1 MAAPAPVTTVSGQ
14 HRGSQH
20 APARMAARWG
30 MRAAVLTALA
40 WSLPSFGQSVA
51 LAGLMGP
58 RALLVIDG
66 QAPKSLA
73 PGESHLG
80 VKLLSAGEGQAV
92 VEIKDRRHNLRLG
105 ESPVSIGSSRDEG
118 RGTRIVLKAGSGGH
132 FFAEGQINGKSAR
145 LMVDTGASLVAL
157 SAAEAEQ
164 LGLDYKNGQRAS
176 VSTANG
182 VAMGWILKLDSV
194 RIGDVTVHAV
204 DAIVTPQPMPFILL
218 GNSFLGRFQMNREND
233 QLTLSRRF

>member
-1 MAAPAPVTTVSGQ
+1 
-14 HRGSQH
+14 
-20 APARMAARWG
+20 
-30 MRAAVLTALA
+30 MRAAVLAALA
-40 WSLPSFGQSVA
+40 WNLPSFGQSVA
-51 LAGLMGP
+51 LAGLMGQ

-80 VKLLSAGEGQAV
+80 VKLVSAGEGQAV
-92 VEIKDRRHNLRLG
+92 VEIKDKRHNLRLG
-105 ESPVSIGSSRDEG
+105 EAPVSVGSSRDEG
-118 RGTRIVLKAGSGGH
+118 KGARIVLKAGSGGH

-164 LGLDYKNGQRAS
+164 LGLDYKNGQRAGMA
-176 VSTANG
+176 TANG
-182 VAMGWILKLDSV
+182 TVMGWLLKLDSV
-194 RIGDVTVHAV
+194 RIGDVTVHGV
-204 DAIVTPQPMPFILL
+204 DAVVTPQPMPFILL